1 MNGKSNAFLNRIS
14 ESGMVEARAG
24 ETHERAA
31 QEHGNDREKADFA
44 QAAAGLAACCNANQV
59 GWNRGN

>member
-1 MNGKSNAFLNRIS
+1 
-14 ESGMVEARAG
+14 MVEARAG

-31 QEHGNDREKADFA
+31 QEYGNDREKADFA